1 MRGLLPWLAIL
12 HTASCGH
19 FLFWL
24 PMSSK
29 SVKIALV
36 DMGYALAKKGHQIT
50 IVCPDKAK
58 KQIPGVTEINNES
71 DLDVLQNAISE
82 KQLVE
87 KAEIPVFEFVEVRLM
102 LAVLVTSFPG

>member
-58 KQIPGVTEINNES
+58 KQV
-71 DLDVLQNAISE
+71 SE
-82 KQLVE
+82 KAVSLGFTGIGDTKALRFTRQLL
-87 KAEIPVFEFVEVRLM
+87 EF
-102 LAVLVTSFPG
+102 SFSDSWSDGDKQ